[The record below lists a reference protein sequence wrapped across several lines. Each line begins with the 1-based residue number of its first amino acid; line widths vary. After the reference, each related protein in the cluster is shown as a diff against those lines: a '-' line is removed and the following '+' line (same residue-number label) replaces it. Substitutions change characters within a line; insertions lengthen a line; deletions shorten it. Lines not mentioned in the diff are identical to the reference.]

1 MHRPMNAQAALQ
13 IGRTSQQLQQLVS
26 NMDYTQ
32 LLEWRDIIQQH
43 GCLPR
48 EIRRQLAGIVDNKI
62 RKVRKEL
69 VDSYLT
75 PC

>member
-1 MHRPMNAQAALQ
+1 
-13 IGRTSQQLQQLVS
+13 
-26 NMDYTQ
+26 MDYTQ
-32 LLEWRDIIQQH
+32 LLEWRDIIQQQ

-62 RKVRKEL
+62 RKVQKEL
-69 VDSYLT
+69 IDGYLA